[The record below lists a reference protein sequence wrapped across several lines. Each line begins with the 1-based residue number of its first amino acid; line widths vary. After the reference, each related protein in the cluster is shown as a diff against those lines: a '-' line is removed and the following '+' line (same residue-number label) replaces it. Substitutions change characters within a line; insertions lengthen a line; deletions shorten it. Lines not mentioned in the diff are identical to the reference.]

1 MGRSV
6 TKIISKEDDIL
17 QETDLD
23 TLPDFD
29 QTSDDYTDSD
39 EEEGELDQ
47 EERQDM
53 LIGIQDLQDDLD
65 RED

>member
-6 TKIISKEDDIL
+6 TKIFTKENDIL

-29 QTSDDYTDSD
+29 QTSQYTDSD
-39 EEEGELDQ
+39 EEEGE
-47 EERQDM
+47 
-53 LIGIQDLQDDLD
+53 
-65 RED
+65 